1 MRRAAFPTF
10 GLCFGLSL
18 ALCFAPLA
26 VRAQDTGATVPP
38 ETEKVRTKLVFPVL
52 VFDRDRV
59 IASSAAGAA
68 LEARGEA
75 ARNALLEENKRIY
88 DELEAEEQ
96 ALADIRDSLSEAEF
110 RARAQAFDEK
120 VVAIRAEQDQ
130 KAQAI
135 QTQYDDG
142 LAGLEEEMNK
152 ALTGLARDFGAV
164 LVFERGQ
171 VYLMSG
177 AIDVSGLLIERLDAE
192 EAETP
197 ADAPAASEPD

>member
-1 MRRAAFPTF
+1 MRLAAV
-10 GLCFGLSL
+10 LIS
-18 ALCFAPLA
+18 ALCLAPVTA
-26 VRAQDTGATVPP
+26 QAQDGATAVSP
-38 ETEKVRTKLVFPVL
+38 EAEKVRTKLVFPVL
-52 VFDRDRV
+52 VFDRSRV
-59 IASSAAGAA
+59 VAQSVSGAA
-68 LEARGEA
+68 LEAKVEA
-75 ARNALLEENKRIY
+75 ARTELLEENKRIA

-96 ALADIRDSLSEAEF
+96 ALADIRNSLNPTEF
-110 RARAQAFDEK
+110 RSRAQAFDEK
-120 VVAIRAEQDQ
+120 VVAIRVEQDH

-142 LAGLEEEMNK
+142 LSVLEEDMNT

-192 EAETP
+192 AAEP
-197 ADAPAASEPD
+197 SSEAPAATESD